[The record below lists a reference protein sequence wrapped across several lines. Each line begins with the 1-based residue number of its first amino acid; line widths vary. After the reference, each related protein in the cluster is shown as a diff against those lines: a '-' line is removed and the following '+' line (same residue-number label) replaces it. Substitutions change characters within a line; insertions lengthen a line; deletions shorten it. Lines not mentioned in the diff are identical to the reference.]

1 MNIYSYMRN
10 VSHLPFPMR
19 KADRRIHSVIPR
31 SEATWESVILKLQI
45 CGKRENF
52 TFWKRIATPVCG
64 LARNDRLFDNL
75 KADRLDEPVR
85 FSKKG
90 VRKDQIQPS
99 ISRAA

>member
-1 MNIYSYMRN
+1 MNIYSHMRN
-10 VSHLPFPMR
+10 ISHLPFPMR
-19 KADRRIHSVIPR
+19 
-31 SEATWESVILKLQI
+31 
-45 CGKRENF
+45 
-52 TFWKRIATPVCG
+52 
-64 LARNDRLFDNL
+64 